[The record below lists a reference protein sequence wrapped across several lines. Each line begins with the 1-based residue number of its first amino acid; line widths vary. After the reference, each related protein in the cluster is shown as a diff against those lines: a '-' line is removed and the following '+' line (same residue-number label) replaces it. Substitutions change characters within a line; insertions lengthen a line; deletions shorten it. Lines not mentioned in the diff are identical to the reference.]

1 MSYRPALLLALLST
15 LSAPAVLAQAPVAQG
30 WAGWAQCRLTI
41 QGPGYN
47 HAERH
52 LWTITGAGTSNAN
65 MEIYPTSWTV
75 TGSGSLDR
83 VSGPTRKQAQ
93 WRINGT
99 LPNVTIG
106 FTRHAD
112 RIAIQ
117 RWTNHGPARNAL
129 TGTETTTVNGVGTSR
144 PMLLDVQQW
153 AFPATATRTPT
164 STRATGSNTARFDG
178 LRGPLAPPGSMG
190 VAECKWDFAKSPD
203 EPAPL
208 PDPRE
213 RMKS

>member
-1 MSYRPALLLALLST
+1 MSYRTALVLVLLST
-15 LSAPAVLAQAPVAQG
+15 FSAPAVLAQAPVAQG
-30 WAGWAQCRLTI
+30 WAGWARCKLTI

-47 HAERH
+47 HGETH

-75 TGSGSLDR
+75 TGSGDLDR

-93 WRINGT
+93 WRINGM
-99 LPNVTIG
+99 LPDVTIA

-117 RWTNHGPARNAL
+117 RWTNHGPARSAL
-129 TGTETTTVNGVGTSR
+129 IGTETTTINGVPTSR
-144 PMLLDVQQW
+144 RLELDVQQW
-153 AFPATATRTPT
+153 AFPATSTRSPT
-164 STRATGSNTARFDG
+164 STRAAGSKTERFDG

-190 VAECKWDFAKSPD
+190 MAECQWDFAKSPD
-203 EPAPL
+203 EPSP
-208 PDPRE
+208 PPRG
-213 RMKS
+213 RSKF